1 MSRAFIK
8 DNDDQATTELPERP
22 QSPHPNFVT
31 PGGLA
36 QLKRQEAELEA
47 QKKAINAEEDLLDK
61 EQIQV
66 VERDLRYVQD
76 RITKAVVVDLAAQPR
91 DRVDFGA
98 IVDTIDEND
107 AKRHF
112 QIVGEDEADPT
123 AGKLSWCRPLPSP
136 SRMPRSAMSSS
147 GGDRWATSSLR
158 SRRSTTPTNILGYIR
173 ARRRSLLSLD
183 DTNHFGDP
191 GFARQPC
198 QQRQY

>member
-123 AGKLSWCRPLPSP
+123 AGKLSWVSPFALALKDAKVGDVVIWRRPV
-136 SRMPRSAMSSS
+136 
-147 GGDRWATSSLR
+147 GDLELEVTAINY
-158 SRRSTTPTNILGYIR
+158 PN
-173 ARRRSLLSLD
+173 
-183 DTNHFGDP
+183 
-191 GFARQPC
+191 
-198 QQRQY
+198 